1 MTQGG
6 PTQDGPA
13 GRRLALAA
21 DLADHRGSLSDRVAH
36 QVEQLIVGE
45 NLRPGDRLPSERE
58 LTSRYGVSRTVV
70 RDAIAALEQRGLVTA
85 RPGSGIFVC
94 DRSSA
99 AVADVLGVMLRRHS
113 ISLPE
118 LMETRKLLEVY
129 HAAMAARR
137 AAPAPLVAAGEAI
150 ERMRAARGP
159 LEFVEADVAFHEM
172 LGQAAGNR
180 VLAAFLSSLRP
191 LLFDG
196 MLIGTVVEGARE
208 AAIREHAAILAAVE
222 AHDAEAARRLMHDH
236 LRRSYTEWAQAGYI
250 EAASSLFDEE

>member
-1 MTQGG
+1 MTRDG
-6 PTQDGPA
+6 PVQAGPA
-13 GRRLALAA
+13 GRRRSLPV
-21 DLADHRGSLSDRVAH
+21 DLAGDHGSLSERVAH
-36 QVEQLIVGE
+36 QIEQLIVGD

-58 LTSRYGVSRTVV
+58 LTGRYGVSRTVV
-70 RDAIAALEQRGLVTA
+70 RDAIAALEQRGLVKA

-99 AVADVLGVMLRRHS
+99 AVADVLGLMLRRHS

-129 HAAMAARR
+129 NAAMAARR
-137 AAPAPLVAAGEAI
+137 GAPAPLAAAGEAI

-159 LEFVEADVAFHEM
+159 VEFVEADVAFHEM

-196 MLIGTVVEGARE
+196 MLIGTVLEGARE
-208 AAIREHAAILAAVE
+208 AAIREHAAILDAVR
-222 AHDAEAARRLMHDH
+222 AHDADAARRLMHDH
-236 LRRSYTEWAQAGYI
+236 LRRSYTEWAQAGYV